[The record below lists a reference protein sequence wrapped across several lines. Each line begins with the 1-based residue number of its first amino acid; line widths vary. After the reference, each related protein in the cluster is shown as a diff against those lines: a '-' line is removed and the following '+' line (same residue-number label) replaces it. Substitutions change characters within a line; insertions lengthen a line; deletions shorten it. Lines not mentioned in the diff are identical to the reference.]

1 MKKNYLSPERQ
12 QALCAIFTA
21 GVKAVAPDAALRC
34 HVSVEQGTQGC
45 VLHVGGEAFPLGAVA
60 TPLGTAAPRLFVIG
74 AGKGAAPMALAL
86 EELLGDHISAGHVIV
101 KYDHGLSL
109 SRIRLSEAAHPVP
122 DAAGERA
129 AHEVLALAHKA
140 QAGDIVLCLLT
151 GGASALTPALC
162 PGISLAD
169 IQATTAL
176 LLGCGASI
184 HELNAVRKH
193 LSVFSGGQLARTAQ
207 PATVISLIV
216 SDVVG
221 DDLDVIAS
229 GPTAP
234 DASTY
239 RQCIEIIYKYSLVS
253 QLPPPVLAHLQAGLA
268 GRQPETPKATDPLWR
283 NVRNHL
289 VATLPQALD
298 AAAAEATRL
307 GFVPKILGHEFCGE
321 ARDTAA
327 SLIEI
332 ARGSARELAPNSPP
346 LCLLAGGE
354 TTVSIKGTGKG
365 GRNQEM
371 ALAASLALQGQPDIC
386 ALFAGTDGT
395 DGPTDAAGGYACG
408 NTVHL
413 AAAQGLDA
421 HCCLA
426 ANDSYPFLEQCQRL
440 LKTGPTRTNVMDM
453 SIILV
458 FP

>member
-1 MKKNYLSPERQ
+1 MKNSYLSPERQ
-12 QALCAIFTA
+12 QALYAIFNA
-21 GVKAVAPDAALRC
+21 GLKAVAPDAALQRY
-34 HVSVEQGTQGC
+34 VSVEQGAQGC
-45 VLHVGGEAFPLGAVA
+45 VLHIAGESFPLGAA
-60 TPLGTAAPRLFVIG
+60 SPRLFVLG
-74 AGKGAAPMALAL
+74 AGKGAAPMAQAL
-86 EELLGDHISAGHVIV
+86 ESLLGAHIHAGHVIV
-101 KYDHGLSL
+101 KYDHGLPL
-109 SRIRLSEAAHPVP
+109 SHIRLSEAAHPVP
-122 DAAGERA
+122 DAAGEHA
-129 AHEVLALAHKA
+129 AREVLALAHTA

-151 GGASALTPALC
+151 GGASALTPAPS

-169 IQATTAL
+169 MQATTGL

-193 LSVFSGGQLARTAQ
+193 LSVFSGGQLARAAQ

-239 RQCIEIIYKYSLVS
+239 GQCLDIIHGYALAS
-253 QLPPPVLAHLQAGLA
+253 QLPPPVLLHLQAGAA
-268 GRQPETPKATDPLWR
+268 GRQPETPKATEALWR

-289 VATLPQALD
+289 VATLPQALQ
-298 AAAAEATRL
+298 AAAAEAALL
-307 GFVPKILGHEFCGE
+307 GFVPKILGHSLSGE
-321 ARDTAA
+321 ARDTATN
-327 SLIEI
+327 LIDL
-332 ARGSARELAPNSPP
+332 ARNNARDLSPNSPP

-354 TTVSIKGTGKG
+354 TTVTLKGPGKG

-371 ALAASLALQGQPDIC
+371 ALAASLALQGLPNIC
-386 ALFAGTDGT
+386 ALFVGTDGT

-421 HCCLA
+421 QSCLA
-426 ANDSYPFLEQCQRL
+426 DNNSYFFLERCQRL